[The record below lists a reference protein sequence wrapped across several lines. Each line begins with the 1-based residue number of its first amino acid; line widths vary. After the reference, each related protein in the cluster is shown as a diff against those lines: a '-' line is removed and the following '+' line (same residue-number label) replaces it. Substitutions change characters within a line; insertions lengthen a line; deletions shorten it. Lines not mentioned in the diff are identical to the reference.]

1 MLTEPPA
8 APTADI
14 MTAIMTMPVTA
25 PAVPAAAAAVAVRR
39 GLRRLLHSPRP
50 MAGSA
55 AMTSKG
61 ARIGMTKEPMALNKP
76 RPGTM
81 APSSRAVTAT
91 AKARAA
97 ATATNHKNRTGEYTQ
112 RRVAV
117 RPGDAS
123 SPPAAVSPDLGFSGT
138 NGSKGC
144 ELNVSARA
152 FGSVGARANRSVQQA
167 GHGDDHGPV
176 DVGFVAGGQPFVVPD
191 GPAVAGDPRQR
202 PLPDTPAAQARL
214 TDGAYVEHRG
224 DGKEHC

>member
-8 APTADI
+8 APTAEI
-14 MTAIMTMPVTA
+14 MIAMMAMPVTA
-25 PAVPAAAAAVAVRR
+25 PAMPAAAAAVAVRR

-61 ARIGMTKEPMALNKP
+61 ARIGMTKEPMALNNP

-91 AKARAA
+91 ARARAA

-117 RPGDAS
+117 LPGDAS
-123 SPPAAVSPDLGFSGT
+123 SPPAAVSSDLGFSGM
-138 NGSKGC
+138 NGSKG
-144 ELNVSARA
+144 
-152 FGSVGARANRSVQQA
+152 
-167 GHGDDHGPV
+167 
-176 DVGFVAGGQPFVVPD
+176 
-191 GPAVAGDPRQR
+191 
-202 PLPDTPAAQARL
+202 
-214 TDGAYVEHRG
+214 
-224 DGKEHC
+224 